1 MILSLESNSA
11 RCFSKEAYR
20 PGLTSCSM
28 FSGCWGDARPIFQS
42 FFVTLWG
49 NLGRFLV
56 STSLAFHPKDCWG
69 LSTRINRVHLHVK
82 IRAYFGGLSWEVL
95 WISDVLDASL
105 LDYFEIWPPV
115 LNLMGVFATSPHKIQ
130 SICWNLEGLHH
141 TWGWVKLLFIVNY
154 EVDST
159 EFKVEGSVSAS
170 SDRGISIKKMN
181 SPVHQ
186 WQGGN
191 NLKKKRGPEIL
202 QQINKSADGIWRFQK
217 KKKWWNN
224 HEIR

>member
-1 MILSLESNSA
+1 MIISTWLLFQRQNKLTHTHTHTKKAVDAIRMILSLESNSA

-69 LSTRINRVHLHVK
+69 LSTRIKRVHLHMK

-115 LNLMGVFATSPHKIQ
+115 LNLMGGFATSPPP
-130 SICWNLEGLHH
+130 
-141 TWGWVKLLFIVNY
+141 
-154 EVDST
+154 
-159 EFKVEGSVSAS
+159 
-170 SDRGISIKKMN
+170 IKF
-181 SPVHQ
+181 SQ
-186 WQGGN
+186 FA
-191 NLKKKRGPEIL
+191 EIL
-202 QQINKSADGIWRFQK
+202 KDYTTREVELSSSL
-217 KKKWWNN
+217 
-224 HEIR
+224 